1 MENQSLT
8 GIDAR
13 FRVSQGSFISLGY
26 SPSALLALFITS
38 SIAFCLPVFLGF
50 RKLKGDMVAGGSNS
64 LVMSAA
70 CHVPYRSI
78 MQQNP
83 ADTGNSLRGSSKH
96 TRTLI
101 SAITKSIVLNNN
113 RHFAP
118 YHHITAPLTTDEA
131 NTSPELLRELAENK
145 LRWGATFMSQ
155 DLVESTWINDG
166 QERLQLGFGGR
177 EHDIREPE
185 DGHYYV

>member
-1 MENQSLT
+1 MT
-8 GIDAR
+8 TPI
-13 FRVSQGSFISLGY
+13 
-26 SPSALLALFITS
+26 
-38 SIAFCLPVFLGF
+38 
-50 RKLKGDMVAGGSNS
+50 
-64 LVMSAA
+64 
-70 CHVPYRSI
+70 
-78 MQQNP
+78 
-83 ADTGNSLRGSSKH
+83 
-96 TRTLI
+96 
-101 SAITKSIVLNNN
+101 
-113 RHFAP
+113 
-118 YHHITAPLTTDEA
+118 TTDEA